1 MTQYPELRV
10 PNAENYVSRDLA
22 IIFTSEWA
30 FLYHYPD
37 SIWALITY
45 KGTAER
51 WSNRYPFDVNT
62 HGYAYHDLASY
73 RFAGAIC
80 RGEFFYS
87 V

>member
-51 WSNRYPFDVNT
+51 WSNRCLMSIRMVMPIMI
-62 HGYAYHDLASY
+62 LQ
-73 RFAGAIC
+73 AIIC
-80 RGEFFYS
+80 WRNMSRRIFL
-87 V
+87 